1 MSKDIAALLII
12 MNINLK
18 SVYTCN
24 VKYEYVC
31 THFKNMKKA
40 LIQMHMAVLLWGF
53 TGVLGRAISL
63 DAPVL
68 VWYRM
73 LLTALFMAAIII
85 YRKQWIKP
93 TPADVVRLAVIG
105 GLMGLHWVAFYGA
118 IKFANI
124 SIALVCLSTASIF
137 TSLLDPF
144 VNKGHHDIKE
154 ILLGSLAIAGVYL
167 IYKFQQF
174 YGLGIAFGIAAAIL
188 SSIFTVLNKKISEK
202 YPARTMVFYE
212 MATGWVFISLLMPV
226 VFYYLPQT
234 KFLPDT
240 SSLVVHNDWL
250 WLVILSLCCTV
261 WAQSLALNA
270 LKKLSSFT
278 VTLSVNLEPI
288 YGILLAFL
296 FYNENREIIFNKGTN
311 DLNWGFMGGM
321 GLILLSVLLQM
332 LQLLKPRFTASGY
345 VKEKGGID

>member
-1 MSKDIAALLII
+1 
-12 MNINLK
+12 
-18 SVYTCN
+18 
-24 VKYEYVC
+24 
-31 THFKNMKKA
+31 
-40 LIQMHMAVLLWGF
+40 MHLAVLLWGF
-53 TGVLGRAISL
+53 TGVLGRAITL

-73 LLTALFMAAIII
+73 LLTAIFMVVIILVRKEWVKPERKDVVQLAIIGI
-85 YRKQWIKP
+85 
-93 TPADVVRLAVIG
+93 
-105 GLMGLHWVAFYGA
+105 LMGLHWVGFYGS

-144 VNKGHHDIKE
+144 VNKSKHDLRE
-154 ILLGSLAIAGVYL
+154 ILLGSLAMAGVYM
-167 IYKFQQF
+167 IYRFQQF

-188 SSIFTVLNKKISEK
+188 SSIFTVLNKKIANK

-212 MATGWVFISLLMPV
+212 MSTGWVFITALMPV
-226 VFYYLPQT
+226 VVYYLPDT
-234 KFLPDT
+234 KLLPATAGSD
-240 SSLVVHNDWL
+240 LLHNDWL

-270 LKKLSSFT
+270 LKKLTSFT
-278 VTLSVNLEPI
+278 ATLSVNLEPI

-296 FYNENREIIFNKGTN
+296 FYNENKEIIFNKGTTE
-311 DLNWGFMGGM
+311 LNWGFLGGM
-321 GLILLSVLLQM
+321 SLILLSVLLQM
-332 LQLLKPRFTASGY
+332 LRLLKPGFSDSGY